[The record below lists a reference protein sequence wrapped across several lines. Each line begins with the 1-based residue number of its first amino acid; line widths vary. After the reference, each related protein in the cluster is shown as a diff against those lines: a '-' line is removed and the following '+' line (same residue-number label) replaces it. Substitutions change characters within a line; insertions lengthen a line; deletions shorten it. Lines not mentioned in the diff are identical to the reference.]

1 MGMSGQSLLIV
12 IIVLGLIVWAGELA
26 WLYRRALVEEAD
38 PIGFVSGAAFF
49 FVLAAPVALYA
60 PEVVDV
66 MDGFWE
72 RIIRLE
78 FIPRGEDNTPRLI
91 VAGKS
96 VALNQPRVRIG
107 RYPNNDV
114 VLDHPT
120 VSAYHAEITL
130 RPDGRHEL
138 IDRESRNGTRIN
150 GSPVRSAILRDG
162 DQITLG
168 AITLHY
174 LVRPTSERQIQ
185 AGLPY
190 STRR

>member
-1 MGMSGQSLLIV
+1 MSGHT
-12 IIVLGLIVWAGELA
+12 VLTIFVFLGVIVWAGELV
-26 WLYRRALVEEAD
+26 WLYRRAQLEEND
-38 PIGFVSGAAFF
+38 PLGYVSGAAFF
-49 FVLAAPVALYA
+49 FVLAVPVALYA
-60 PEVVDV
+60 PDVIDV

-72 RIIRLE
+72 RLVRFD
-78 FIPRGEDNTPRLI
+78 FIPKGEDNTPRLI

-96 VALNQPRVRIG
+96 VSLNQQRVRIG

-120 VSAYHAEITL
+120 VSAYHAEVTL

-138 IDRESRNGTRIN
+138 VDRESRNGTRIN

>member
-1 MGMSGQSLLIV
+1 MSGHT
-12 IIVLGLIVWAGELA
+12 VLTIFIFLGVIVWAGELV
-26 WLYRRALVEEAD
+26 WLYRRAQLEEID
-38 PIGFVSGAAFF
+38 PLGYVSGAAFF
-49 FVLAAPVALYA
+49 FVLAVPVALYA
-60 PEVVDV
+60 PDVVDV
-66 MDGFWE
+66 MDSFWE
-72 RIIRLE
+72 RLVRFD
-78 FIPRGEDNTPRLI
+78 FIPKGEDNAPRLI

-120 VSAYHAEITL
+120 VSAYHAEITQ

-138 IDRESRNGTRIN
+138 VDRESRNGTRIN

-190 STRR
+190 STRH